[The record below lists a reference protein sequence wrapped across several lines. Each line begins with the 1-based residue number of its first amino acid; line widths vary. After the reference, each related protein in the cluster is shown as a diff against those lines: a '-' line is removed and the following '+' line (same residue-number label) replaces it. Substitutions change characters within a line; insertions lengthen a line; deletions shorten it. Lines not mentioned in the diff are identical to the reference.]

1 MKKILIYGD
10 SNVWGDNF
18 LTGQRIPDEKQW
30 VNILRK
36 DLGPN
41 YLIFQEGLPA
51 RLAGNDE
58 KEKKHKNGKDS
69 FLAIFRTNAPLDI
82 LVIALGTND
91 LQIKYNKSSESI
103 INDLLWYT
111 NIIKESFADLE
122 DRQKYFVN
130 NRLPQIY
137 YLLPPNFDYQNNA
150 KDVLNAESEQKR
162 QEIIKYFQKNVANSI
177 IVDNLPLFN
186 DGIHLNY
193 EGHQKVADIVKE
205 VLVSNEK

>member
-36 DLGPN
+36 NLGPN

-58 KEKKHKNGKDS
+58 KEKKYKNGKDS

-150 KDVLNAESEQKR
+150 KDVLNEESEQKR
-162 QEIIKYFQKNVANSI
+162 QEIIKYFKKNVANSI

-186 DGIHLNY
+186 DGIHLSY

-205 VLVSNEK
+205 VLIANEK